1 MLGAGGL
8 SIACVVFC
16 VLLQYQG
23 ISWLWRLNSR
33 GGPRARARIAVS
45 ALYLIGLHLLEVAI
59 FGVGYLIGERLFGIG
74 AIAASRPIGMSD
86 VFYYSA
92 EVFSTLGLGDVYAT
106 SDLRMLTSVE
116 ALSGML
122 LLSWSASFLVLAVQ
136 GARGADQNPE
146 L

>member
-8 SIACVVFC
+8 SIACVVLC
-16 VLLQYQG
+16 VLIQFQG
-23 ISWLWRLNSR
+23 INWMWRLNSR

-45 ALYLIGLHLLEVAI
+45 VLFLIGLHLLEVAI
-59 FGVGYLIGERLFGIG
+59 FGCGYLIGERLFGIG
-74 AIAASRPIGMSD
+74 AIAASRPISVLD

-92 EVFSTLGLGDVYAT
+92 EVFSTLGLGDIYAT

-136 GARGADQNPE
+136 RTGGANQNREP
-146 L
+146 